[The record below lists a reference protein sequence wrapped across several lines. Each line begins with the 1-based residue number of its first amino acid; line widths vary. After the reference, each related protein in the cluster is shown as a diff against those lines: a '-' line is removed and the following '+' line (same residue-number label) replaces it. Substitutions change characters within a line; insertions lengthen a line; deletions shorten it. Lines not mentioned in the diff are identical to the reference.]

1 MWDIEEGEKKER
13 ERDKRRKKKK
23 HMKESMDLQG
33 EGGGNKEIIV
43 GRKEKGVGE
52 REGDKVARFS
62 RILLF

>member
-1 MWDIEEGEKKER
+1 MGYRRRGEKRKR
-13 ERDKRRKKKK
+13 ERQ
-23 HMKESMDLQG
+23 KEKEKETYEGKQG
-33 EGGGNKEIIV
+33 FVGGGGGNKEIIV